1 MYYAALVIA
10 ILIMGYNG
18 WSGTLWT
25 IVLGGFLLAAPVFTG
40 VEGGTLVALWVGFGV
55 LAMLC
60 VPSPVRRMLLT
71 SWIIKMVR
79 ATLPNMS
86 QTEREA
92 LEAGTVSW
100 DGELFSGSPDWQKL
114 LGRPKPTLTEEER
127 AFMDGPVQEVCEMV
141 NDWEAIEKHK
151 DLPPE
156 VWQYLKDKG
165 FFGMIIPKKYGG
177 LEFSGYAH
185 STVVMKLASRSI
197 STAVTVMVPN
207 SLGPAELLLHY
218 GTDDQKNEYL
228 PKLATGEHI
237 PCFALT
243 SPLAGSDA
251 GAIPDKGIVCK
262 GKWKGKTVL
271 GMRLTWNKR
280 WITLCPVA
288 TVLGLAFKMYDPD
301 HLLGDQEELGIT
313 CALIPTDTKGVHTG
327 MRHRPLNTVFM
338 NGPTWG
344 EDVFVPLEYIIGGP
358 DYIGKGWQML
368 VNCLSVGRSVS
379 LPALSVAAGKM
390 SVQHIG
396 GFARVRKQFN
406 VPIGQFEGV
415 EEELAMIG
423 GLTYIMDSARK
434 LTCGMLDLGE
444 KPAVP
449 SAILKYHNTE
459 NMRKCV
465 GAAMDIIAG
474 RGVVRG
480 PRNAISNAYTSIPI
494 AITVEGAN
502 ILTRSLIIYG
512 QGAMLCHPYVFK
524 EMDSAKNPDQ
534 AQGLIDFDAAFFGH
548 MGRYVHLIIRAMLL
562 GLTRGLLHRPPN
574 APGMP
579 KMARRYYQHMARF
592 SAQFALLSDFSLAI
606 LGGSLKTRE
615 KLSGRLGDCLAY
627 LYLGTSCLKHY
638 HDDGY
643 LDDHKDLVEWSM
655 EYCLY
660 QIQEA
665 IYGVLNNFPV
675 RPVAWLLRLIIF
687 PIGRTYNEPDDYLE
701 KDIARIML
709 EPCDGREELIQY
721 AYRSTN
727 PKDPVGRVENAF
739 LKVIAAAEAERKV
752 KSALRKG
759 TIEVPSPGRVP
770 GIRMEMNPLIYEQ
783 AVKHNVITEE
793 ERQLLHEA
801 DEATWDAIQVDHFT
815 TEKFAD
821 SLMPEI
827 CTLET
832 SLPN

>member
-1 MYYAALVIA
+1 MFYAAL
-10 ILIMGYNG
+10 ILAVLFMGYHG
-18 WSGTLWT
+18 WSGILWT
-25 IVLGGFLLAAPVFTG
+25 VVLGGFLLAAPMFTG
-40 VEGGTLVALWVGFGV
+40 VAGTSLLCLWIGFGV
-55 LAMLC
+55 VALLC
-60 VPSPVRRMLLT
+60 IPSPVRRLLLT
-71 SWIIKMVR
+71 SWIIKLVR
-79 ATLPNMS
+79 NTLPNMS

-100 DGELFSGSPDWQKL
+100 DGELFSGAPDWSKL
-114 LGRPKPTLTEEER
+114 LDRPKPALTEEEQ
-127 AFMDGPVQEVCEMV
+127 AFMDGPVDEVCRMTK
-141 NDWEAIEKHK
+141 DWEVVETHR
-151 DLPPE
+151 DLTPE

-185 STVVMKLASRSI
+185 STVVMKLACRSI

-218 GTDDQKNEYL
+218 GTEEQKDEYL
-228 PKLATGEHI
+228 PKLANGEHI

-243 SPLAGSDA
+243 SPVAGSDA
-251 GAIPDKGIVCK
+251 GAIPDKGIICK
-262 GKWKGKTVL
+262 GKWKGKTVV
-271 GMRLTWNKR
+271 GMKLTWNKR
-280 WITLCPVA
+280 YITLCPVA
-288 TVLGLAFKMYDPD
+288 TLLGLAFKMYDPE

-313 CALIPTDTKGVHTG
+313 CALIPTDTKGVHHG
-327 MRHRPLNTVFM
+327 DRHRPLNAVFM
-338 NGPTWG
+338 NGTTHG
-344 EDVFVPLEYIIGGP
+344 EDVFLPLDHIIGGP
-358 DYIGKGWQML
+358 DYIGKGWKML

-379 LPALSVAAGKM
+379 LPALSTAAGKVSTM
-390 SVQHIG
+390 HVGAYSRI
-396 GFARVRKQFN
+396 RKQFN

-415 EEELAMIG
+415 EEALANIG

-459 NMRKCV
+459 AMRHV
-465 GAAMDIIAG
+465 VASAMDIAAG
-474 RGVVRG
+474 RGVIRG
-480 PRNAISNAYTSIPI
+480 PRNVLANVYTSIPI

-534 AQGLIDFDAAFFGH
+534 AQGLLDFDAAFFGH
-548 MGRYVHLIIRAMLL
+548 LGRYVHLSIRATLL
-562 GLTRGLLHRPPN
+562 GLSRGLLHRPPD

-579 KMARRYYQHMARF
+579 KMAKRYYQHMARF

-606 LGGSLKTRE
+606 LGGSLKFRE
-615 KLSGRLGDCLAY
+615 KLSGRLGDCLSY
-627 LYLGTSCLKHY
+627 LYLGTACLKHY

-643 LDDHKDLVEWSM
+643 MEDHKDLVEWSL

-675 RPVAWLLRLIIF
+675 RPVAWILRLMIF

-709 EPCDGREELIQY
+709 EPCDGREELISH
-721 AYRSTN
+721 AYRSN
-727 PKDPVGRVENAF
+727 DPKDPTGRVENAF
-739 LKVIAAAEAERKV
+739 LKVIAAAEAEKKV
-752 KSALRKG
+752 SRAVKKG
-759 TIEVPSPGRVP
+759 LIELPSHGKVR
-770 GIRMEMNPLIYEQ
+770 GINMEMQPIMYDE
-783 AVKHNVITEE
+783 AVKQNIITAEE
-793 ERQLLHEA
+793 KTLLAEA
-801 DEATWDAIQVDHFT
+801 DDAVWDAIQVDIFRT
-815 TEKFAD
+815 DKFAET
-821 SLMPEI
+821 LMPEV
-827 CTLET
+827 CKLDNA
-832 SLPN
+832 LPN